1 MSKNVESVHVQYLM
15 KSVMTDLKDAVR
27 NSDKSLDD
35 IAFSAGVSTNQLHRY
50 FDGKAVIPFDRL
62 IAIADEL
69 GIDMAFILGDESK
82 KCFISSA
89 GKESDLQ
96 VELKNLRFQIE
107 REKGCYSIEDKLQY
121 IHTLSEMEYLLSD
134 KPC

>member
-1 MSKNVESVHVQYLM
+1 MSKNVDSEHVQYLL
-15 KSVMTDLKDAVR
+15 KAIMTDLKDAVR
-27 NSDKSLDD
+27 NSNKSIDD

-50 FDGKAVIPFDRL
+50 FEGKAVIPFDRL

-82 KCFISSA
+82 KCFIKSPS
-89 GKESDLQ
+89 KQPDLQ

-107 REKGCYSIEDKLQY
+107 REMVYYTIEDKLQY
-121 IHTLSEMEYLLSD
+121 IHVLSEMECLLSNNS
-134 KPC
+134 C